1 MSRNVSPGITLR
13 RTGDTHKSTTHGRHS
28 PLYDARETLTTL
40 RRTGNTH
47 HSTTHGKH
55 SQLYDARETLRTLR
69 RTGHSPLYDAR
80 ETLTTLR
87 RTGDTHQRTRR
98 FTSFCI
104 IITIALPLALASL
117 LNDTPCI
124 VSLSLLLL
132 LLLLPS
138 LLNDSPL
145 IVSSSSCRDKQSTQR
160 FAAFPRARHSSIQ
173 RLYTQ
178 QAT

>member
-1 MSRNVSPGITLR
+1 MHLPPCITPR
-13 RTGDTHKSTTHGRHS
+13 CRATFHRAS
-28 PLYDARETLTTL
+28 LYDARETLTNL
-40 RRTGNTH
+40 RRTGDTH
-47 HSTTHGKH
+47 HSTTHGK
-55 SQLYDARETLRTLR
+55 
-69 RTGHSPLYDAR
+69 HSPLYDAR